1 MASAPLSSSSTLA
14 SSSSQSATPNLVI
27 SNIANLIPIK
37 LDSTNFLL
45 WKSLF
50 RPILHSH
57 HLEHFIDGS
66 QPIPPREIAAA
77 NGKLTPNHAFSEW
90 FQRDQTLLSW
100 INATLSESTLP
111 YIVVKETAK
120 DAWESLEHSMS
131 RRVLLQ
137 CMSIYINSRF
147 SPINL
152 PHVELRS
159 ARMTSFYTLYQ
170 AFLPCIDRFK
180 PPFAQGQGMTQFP

>member
-100 INATLSESTLP
+100 INATLSEPTLP

-120 DAWESLEHSMS
+120 DAWESLEHRFGSLSLSLS
-131 RRVLLQ
+131 RSHVIELKECLQ
-137 CMSIYINSRF
+137 
-147 SPINL
+147 
-152 PHVELRS
+152 HV
-159 ARMTSFYTLYQ
+159 
-170 AFLPCIDRFK
+170 
-180 PPFAQGQGMTQFP
+180 